1 MQYSH
6 NFNPTISDEDI
17 FNEIVKEKE
26 QIGYY
31 NLPFQDTTPFKEY
44 AESVKQ
50 SNVVVIGIGGS
61 TLGTYAIY
69 KYLKHSKNLSKKLFF
84 LETTDPIDIK
94 SKIENIDLN
103 DTLFVVISKSG
114 TTVETV
120 AIFKYVNSLVA
131 CNNTN
136 TVIITENDSKLNTYA
151 QANDM
156 TAFEI
161 PKNVGGRFSVFSA
174 VGLLP
179 LAIVGIDIDELL
191 KGAKETYN
199 DFFGTSQEQPRLK
212 PGFREP
218 EKTKFSKIQI
228 STWTNNSEEEQ
239 AVYGT
244 QISTWTN
251 ISEEKQD
258 IPETQISTWTNSSEE
273 EQDISGTQIST
284 WTNNSE
290 EEQNVS
296 GTQVLTWAK
305 SSSVRT
311 RLLKKARF
319 LVEYKNSFNI
329 NVVFSYSSRLEGFNK
344 WYIQL
349 WGESLG
355 KVDINKT
362 RQGLT
367 PIGIIGPIDQHS
379 FLQLII
385 EGRRDKTV
393 TVIKVENFDNDLKIP
408 AVTLEGL
415 EDLDYLNNL
424 EFSSL
429 IKSQADATIEAIQ
442 NLNDIPCDVITI
454 DGVCE
459 SAIASLMYEY
469 ELLTSLCGKFMYIN
483 TYDQPGVE
491 SGKIILKKKLQS

>member
-1 MQYSH
+1 MQYTH

-17 FNEIVKEKE
+17 FSEIVREKE
-26 QIGYY
+26 DIGYY
-31 NLPFQDTTPFKEY
+31 NLPFQDTAPLKEY
-44 AESVKQ
+44 AKSVKQ
-50 SNVVVIGIGGS
+50 SNIVVIGIGGS

-69 KYLKHSKNLSKKLFF
+69 KYLKHSRKLDKKLIF
-84 LETTDPIDIK
+84 LETTDPIDIQ
-94 SKIENIDLN
+94 SKIQSIDLQ
-103 DTLFVVISKSG
+103 DTLFIVISKSG

-120 AIFKYVNSLVA
+120 SIFKYINSLVV
-131 CNNTN
+131 CDKTN
-136 TVIITENDSKLNTYA
+136 TVIVTENDSKLNRYA
-151 QANDM
+151 QINGM
-156 TAFEI
+156 QVFEI

-191 KGAKETYN
+191 KGAKKLH
-199 DFFGTSQEQPRLK
+199 DAFFIKKDDVQE
-212 PGFREP
+212 
-218 EKTKFSKIQI
+218 
-228 STWTNNSEEEQ
+228 
-239 AVYGT
+239 
-244 QISTWTN
+244 
-251 ISEEKQD
+251 
-258 IPETQISTWTNSSEE
+258 
-273 EQDISGTQIST
+273 
-284 WTNNSE
+284 
-290 EEQNVS
+290 
-296 GTQVLTWAK
+296 
-305 SSSVRT
+305 

-355 KVDINKT
+355 KIDINNT

-408 AVTLEGL
+408 AITLEGL
-415 EDLDYLNNL
+415 EELDYLNDL